1 MDLEAA
7 QSMKGKNSIL
17 DRLMVAFC
25 LIVTAGL
32 LISSLIGPSWVQ
44 TKQSRS
50 AAPLIV
56 QL

>member
-1 MDLEAA
+1 MDLEAT

-32 LISSLIGPSWVQ
+32 LISSLVGPSRVQ
-44 TKQSRS
+44 MKQTRS
-50 AAPLIV
+50 TASLIV